1 MYTLEMQI
9 NSKQQNTHTT
19 KIKIQGANK
28 EEPEEAK
35 RVVERI
41 IEKRTNE
48 ETLKKSAQKFQER
61 CISN

>member
-1 MYTLEMQI
+1 MQI

-35 RVVERI
+35 RDVERI

-48 ETLKKSAQKFQER
+48 DSEKKCTNTVSYRPHQF
-61 CISN
+61 IL